1 MFRIETQSTRVY
13 IQILGNFDESFGQ
26 ILKLDPRKLTEN
38 QRNFRKYVNL
48 WSTTVCYIFLRCVR
62 LQTRP
67 KQLKLVLRKC
77 INENYRNGLLTKT
90 EAVCIDNCVK
100 KYLEFNHHVT
110 IHLRELQEPQTLM
123 QFEMQQQELG
133 RQMGL

>member
-1 MFRIETQSTRVY
+1 MNADPVQLNSAIEA
-13 IQILGNFDESFGQ
+13 QILQMQ
-26 ILKLDPRKLTEN
+26 IMADQYTKLQKSCEL
-38 QRNFRKYVNL
+38 
-48 WSTTVCYIFLRCVR
+48 
-62 LQTRP
+62 
-67 KQLKLVLRKC
+67 KC

-133 RQMGL
+133 GQMGL